1 MNDEELID
9 PEYDPIPTGNEEDG
23 WDYGDASPDDDLD
36 NADWPKRTP
45 DTEDALDEAIAK
57 KPSPTPFISDG
68 KWYAWFDLD
77 LMDWDADSPDA
88 PTSMI
93 REEFHKEVMDA
104 YIEADKTR
112 WELYADVVS
121 FLAKWGI
128 KAKVVS

>member
-1 MNDEELID
+1 MVAQQQGDDERFGYGFDDYVDD
-9 PEYDPIPTGNEEDG
+9 PDVEAV
-23 WDYGDASPDDDLD
+23 DADIR
-36 NADWPKRTP
+36 NADWPKQTNDKIDPLDRT
-45 DTEDALDEAIAK
+45 
-57 KPSPTPFISDG
+57 PTPFISNG

-88 PTSMI
+88 PTGMI

-128 KAKVVS
+128 KARVVS